1 MFLNASPSRSLG
13 LIDTFMTEKNRPQ
26 KHLTNIIKQTYDPKV
41 MPRFVLFLGAGA
53 SVSSGVPATQELIL
67 GWRDQ
72 YERIYG
78 GKHES
83 NGKQDEYSRLF
94 ETLYD
99 KPSQRRECI
108 EKIVSAATPSWGHIY
123 LVNLMKN
130 HVFNTIFT
138 TNFDDLVDEACS
150 RFTSDLRPIIC
161 AHDSSVKY
169 VRLTASRPKIFKLHG
184 DFLFDNI
191 KNTVRELETLE
202 NNTRS
207 KFEQFASEF
216 GFIFLGYSGNDRSVM
231 DVLNVLARTPGYFPG
246 GIYWCKRRQDILSP
260 SVEELARYAQL
271 TIVEIEG
278 FDEFCAELHAELEL
292 QLQDELRNPYECLTS
307 KLNSLIEKTRIN
319 QGNEIAYVNH
329 PVIKE
334 DIGRLADHVELT
346 VGRASIVPKLLIAQ
360 HAYNSGKFK
369 ESYGYAYDEISKSF
383 SPLALR
389 LCILSAVACADDGKV
404 KDIIKL
410 LDEKWV
416 RYLYDLKACNV
427 LHDLVVGL
435 MRAKRY
441 DDARRI
447 LSIGEREFGPM
458 SPLHAAYNW
467 DFHSINA
474 AQVYRHLNESMPD
487 ELANRLRDISVKSI
501 DWVSRFGSYVVL
513 GMYSEALEEAA
524 GFAKSSPQLARKM
537 QFVADW
543 PVCDLLKAEV
553 REQLRGIL
561 SGEIR
566 S

>member
-1 MFLNASPSRSLG
+1 
-13 LIDTFMTEKNRPQ
+13 MTENSRPQ
-26 KHLTNIIKQTYDPKV
+26 KHLTNIIKQMHDPKI
-41 MPRFVLFLGAGA
+41 MSRFVLFLGAGA
-53 SVSSGVPATQELIL
+53 SVSSGVPAAQELVL

-72 YERIYG
+72 YEKIYG
-78 GKHES
+78 RKHES
-83 NGKQDEYSRLF
+83 HGRQDEYSRLF
-94 ETLYD
+94 EALYD

-169 VRLTASRPKIFKLHG
+169 IRLTASRPKIFKLHG

-191 KNTVRELETLE
+191 KNTSRELETLE
-202 NNTRS
+202 SNTRN
-207 KFEQFASEF
+207 KFKQFASEF

-260 SVEELARYAQL
+260 SVEELARYAQV
-271 TIVEIEG
+271 TIIEIEG

-292 QLQDELRNPYECLTS
+292 KLQDELRNPYECLTS

-319 QGNEIAYVNH
+319 QRDEIAYVNH

-334 DIGRLADHVELT
+334 DIGRLADHVETT
-346 VGRASIVPKLLIAQ
+346 VGQASIMPKLLIAQ

-369 ESYGYAYDEISKSF
+369 ESYRYAHDEISKNF

-389 LCILSAVACADDGKV
+389 LCMLSAVACSDDGKV
-404 KDIIKL
+404 KETIKH

-416 RYLYDLKACNV
+416 KHLYDLKACNV

-435 MRAKRY
+435 IRAKRY
-441 DDARRI
+441 GDARWI

-458 SPLHAAYNW
+458 SPLHVAYNW
-467 DFHSINA
+467 EFHSINV
-474 AQVYRHLNESMPD
+474 AQISRHLKEPMPD
-487 ELANRLRDISVKSI
+487 ELTSRLRDISAKSI
-501 DWVSRFGSYVVL
+501 DWASRFGSYVVL
-513 GMYSEALEEAA
+513 DMHAEALREAA

-543 PVCDLLKAEV
+543 PVCDLLNEEA
-553 REQLRGIL
+553 REELRGIL
-561 SGEIR
+561 AGEIH